1 MTKNSLPASQ
11 NSKKASIRKF
21 SLKEVLVSILVLSL
35 LFFLLP
41 LEYDNIKA
49 KTFLYPIIWTSFAFI
64 MYKTFPVKSL
74 MRTILF
80 SIGAIIYVVFAL
92 SFIINLT
99 GFCAWINHGTLYVNK
114 RNPSVRIIS
123 RGYGCFLTDD
133 DGQLFEER
141 RFTPHIKWVTDFSE
155 TPIDTTK
162 WKAVPFMSELDGK

>member
-1 MTKNSLPASQ
+1 MTKNSLPTSE

-21 SLKEVLVSILVLSL
+21 SLKEVLISVLFLSL

-49 KTFLYPIIWTSFAFI
+49 KTFLYPIILTSVAFI
-64 MYKTFPVKSL
+64 IYRMFPAKSL

-80 SIGAIIYVVFAL
+80 SMGGIMYVLFAL
-92 SFIINLT
+92 SYLINLV

-133 DGQLFEER
+133 DGQLFEE
-141 RFTPHIKWVTDFSE
+141 
-155 TPIDTTK
+155 
-162 WKAVPFMSELDGK
+162 

>member
-1 MTKNSLPASQ
+1 MNKNSQSGSE
-11 NSKKASIRKF
+11 NSKPATIRKF
-21 SLKEVLVSILVLSL
+21 SLKELLTSILFLSL

-64 MYKTFPVKSL
+64 IYKTFPVKSL

-80 SIGAIIYVVFAL
+80 SMGAIIYLVFAL

-114 RNPSVRIIS
+114 RNPSARIIS

-133 DGQLFEER
+133 DRQLFEER
-141 RFTPHIKWVTDFSE
+141 RITLHIKWVTDFSE
-155 TPIDTTK
+155 APIDTTK
-162 WKAVPFMSELDGK
+162 WKAVPFMSDLDR